1 MDSKTQNTNNLKAT
15 ERVNK
20 LCNTTRGLSE
30 KDITSVSYIV
40 EKSSRIASVTF
51 LLADV
56 LDESNELRRELQKS
70 AIGLVRDASKSA
82 RSIESR
88 ESLVSALLTLTV
100 LLETA
105 SRSGQLSKMNTE
117 ILSDEI
123 TALGELINVID
134 WQKGRRFAEESFF
147 GGEVPK
153 ELFTP
158 EPLPTRSGTYIRQER
173 EAFIQRPTVSEQSS
187 GSYAPRAER
196 DTESKG
202 RIQYKE
208 RVQEVQKD
216 RRASILGLVQ
226 KKDKITVR
234 DVSNIIKDCSEK
246 TLQRELL
253 ALVRQ
258 GVLKKE
264 GERRWSTYS
273 LV

>member
-1 MDSKTQNTNNLKAT
+1 MDSKTQNTNNIKAT

-20 LCNTTRGLSE
+20 LCKTTCGLSE
-30 KDITSVSYIV
+30 KDITSLSYIV
-40 EKSSRIASVTF
+40 EKTSRIASVTF

-56 LDESNELRRELQKS
+56 LEDTNELRRELQRS
-70 AIGLVRDASKSA
+70 AIGLVRDASKSGKSVE
-82 RSIESR
+82 RR
-88 ESLVSALLTLTV
+88 ESLVNTLLTLTV

-105 SRSGQLSKMNTE
+105 SRSGQLSKMNTD
-117 ILSDEI
+117 ILSEEI
-123 TALGELINVID
+123 TALGEVLHTID
-134 WQKGRRFAEESFF
+134 WQKGRRFMDDAFF

-153 ELFTP
+153 ELFAP
-158 EPLPTRSGTYIRQER
+158 EPLPTRTGTYIRQER
-173 EAFIQRPTVSEQSS
+173 EAYTQRPTTSEQNT
-187 GSYAPRAER
+187 GFYASRVEK
-196 DTESKG
+196 DTEPKE

-216 RRASILGLVQ
+216 RRATILGLVQ
-226 KKDKITVR
+226 KKDKISVR
-234 DVSNIIKDCSEK
+234 DVSNVIKDCSEK